1 MEKKVEVTILNQPY
15 LFVGADEEKIMA
27 AARFVDGRIQDV
39 VRDFGIVNT
48 MNAMV
53 MTMMKMADEYLDMK
67 RKVEKIEDSTLRLL
81 RKVEEFNI
89 PCGVRDKW

>member
-1 MEKKVEVTILNQPY
+1 MTILNQPY
-15 LFVGADEEKIMA
+15 LFVGDDEEKIRA
-27 AARFVDGRIQDV
+27 AAGFVDGRIQDV